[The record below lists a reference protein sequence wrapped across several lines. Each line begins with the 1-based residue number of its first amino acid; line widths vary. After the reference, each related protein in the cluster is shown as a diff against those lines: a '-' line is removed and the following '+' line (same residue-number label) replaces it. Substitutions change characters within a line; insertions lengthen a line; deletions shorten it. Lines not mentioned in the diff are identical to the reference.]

1 MEYIGLYVV
10 GPTAVAFLLQTNF
23 TIKKIYCIDKK
34 VNNIFSLSLKLIFL
48 QKVTLKTKFS
58 GDFSTL

>member
-1 MEYIGLYVV
+1 MEYIGFYVV

-23 TIKKIYCIDKK
+23 TIKKIYWMDTKLKK
-34 VNNIFSLSLKLIFL
+34 NFSLSLKLISL
-48 QKVTLKTKFS
+48 RKVILKTKFS